1 MKNASL
7 LLIIAVFPF
16 LACHKDKSP
25 EYKPVTSGESVYYSL
40 SLENHP
46 PQPGLTLLSVSS
58 YQQTTEYTCGPA
70 SVISLLGYYG
80 RTGDEMTIASEM
92 GTSTT
97 TGTTPEQMSSWL
109 NQHGFTAQWH
119 QHGNLDTLRNRLA
132 RKLPTL
138 VEWSDW
144 GGPWVMVI
152 GYDTRNTENLMDD
165 VILFAD
171 PYDRTDDHPEGVTW
185 FNAERFY
192 YMWYDALLFGTTL
205 RNVYIAAE
213 PV

>member
-1 MKNASL
+1 MKHAAL
-7 LLIIAVFPF
+7 LLLAGALPF
-16 LACHKDKSP
+16 LACHKNKSP
-25 EYKPVTSGESVYYSL
+25 EYNPLTSGESVYYSL

-46 PQPGLTLLSVSS
+46 LQPGLTLLPVSS

-70 SVISLLGYYG
+70 SVISLLRYYG

-92 GTSTT
+92 GTSAT
-97 TGTTPEQMSSWL
+97 TGTTPEQMNVWL
-109 NQHGFTAQWH
+109 NQHGFIAQWH
-119 QHGNLDTLRNRLA
+119 QNGSLDTLRTLLSRNR
-132 RKLPTL
+132 PTL

-144 GGPWVMVI
+144 GGHWVLVI
-152 GYDTRNTENLMDD
+152 GYDTRNTENIMDD

-185 FNAERFY
+185 FNAVRFY

-205 RNVYIAAE
+205 HNVYIDAR